1 MADNSPSLSMIKFL
15 DLVLSD
21 MLRSYQKNQRTQP
34 PVDIQTFFMELLS
47 NFVSYIPYS
56 LYEETLFVFEKLIA
70 LSSDVINEKVL
81 QKCIVALID
90 KYTVKSK

>member
-1 MADNSPSLSMIKFL
+1 
-15 DLVLSD
+15 
-21 MLRSYQKNQRTQP
+21 
-34 PVDIQTFFMELLS
+34 MELLS

-81 QKCIVALID
+81 QRCIVALID
-90 KYTVKSK
+90 KYTVKSKQLKNTVAFFMKFMLNQNNQKK

>member
-1 MADNSPSLSMIKFL
+1 
-15 DLVLSD
+15 
-21 MLRSYQKNQRTQP
+21 
-34 PVDIQTFFMELLS
+34 MELLS
-47 NFVSYIPYS
+47 NFVAYIPYS

-90 KYTVKSK
+90 KYTVKSKQLKNTVSFFMKFLLNQNNQKK